1 MTEVFT
7 PAELLGQ
14 MEIARAEAVAAYVKK
29 DYGTAQENLALSYRL
44 GWRARE
50 KYLGGGGPWPEG
62 APWPAPERRLG
73 N

>member
-1 MTEVFT
+1 MSEVFT
-7 PAELLGQ
+7 PAELLSQ
-14 MEIARAEAVAAYVKK
+14 MEVAREIAVAAYVKK
-29 DYGTAQENLALSYRL
+29 DYGTASEQLSLSYHL

-50 KYLGGGGPWPEG
+50 KYLGGGGAWPDG